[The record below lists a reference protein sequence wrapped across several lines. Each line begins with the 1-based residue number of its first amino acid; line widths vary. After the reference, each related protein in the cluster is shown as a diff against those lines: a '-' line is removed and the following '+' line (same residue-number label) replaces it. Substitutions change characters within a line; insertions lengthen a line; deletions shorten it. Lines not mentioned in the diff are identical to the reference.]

1 MKKFSDIPLLF
12 KVVLSPMAAIVALVA
27 VGILGV
33 VNANGVESRLNTLN
47 DVVFAEVQQGLELKD
62 SIALFHAH
70 LFALIS
76 AGANE
81 NDTKKREKDAA
92 ALKDSLKGLE
102 RAVTAAMSTAT
113 ASQSVPDLP
122 KLYKAYQD
130 AAIVAIDIG
139 SGDPT
144 YGVIMVADA
153 DTHFWRLRKA
163 LDTLNSALGTERAAV
178 VTSLREQGRAASRQQ
193 VLVAVLVSLASV
205 AVALLIARQIARP
218 ITHLTR
224 TMTVLA
230 RGKLDEPVPDRD
242 RGDEVGAM
250 ARALGTFKDSML
262 AARELE
268 EKQHRETANQLARA
282 EKISA
287 HINQFQDQLAALL
300 AELAHAAEDLNATSH
315 AMTETAEVTSDAS
328 ARAAAGVEQTSGAV
342 ETVAA
347 ATEELSSSINEVSQQ
362 VRMSSDVV
370 KRATEEVAET
380 DGTVASLLRAVD
392 QIGEMVSMIFQIAH
406 QTDLLALN
414 ATIEAARAGDAGKGF
429 AVVAAEVKAL
439 ANQTSKVTENI
450 TSQIA
455 NIKSATGEAVTAIR
469 GIGKTITEVDSITT
483 AVAAAAEQ
491 QAVATGEITRSAQ
504 SAAVGTSEVAANMSA
519 LRHGTEDTVTAAE
532 AVRAGAERLKRQSD
546 IMQRTVD
553 AFVTNLRQI

>member
-12 KVVLSPMAAIVALVA
+12 KVVLSPLTAIIALIA

-33 VNANGVESRLNTLN
+33 VNASGTEQRLNTLN

-62 SIALFHAH
+62 SVALFHAH

-81 NDTKKREKDAA
+81 NDKKKLEKDAA
-92 ALKDSLKGLE
+92 ALKDKLKLLE
-102 RAVTAAMSTAT
+102 TALGAAMVTKTAT
-113 ASQSVPDLP
+113 ASVPEMP
-122 KLYKAYQD
+122 KLFKAYQD
-130 AAIVAIDIG
+130 AAAVAIDIG
-139 SGDPT
+139 AGDPT

-163 LDTLNSALGTERAAV
+163 LDTLNAALGSERAAV
-178 VTSLREQGRAASRQQ
+178 VTSLREQGRAAGRQQ
-193 VLVAVLVSLASV
+193 VLVAVLVSLASIGA
-205 AVALLIARQIARP
+205 AVFISRQIATP
-218 ITHLTR
+218 ITGLTK

-230 RGKLDEPVPDRD
+230 EGKLDAAVPDTD

-262 AARELE
+262 AARALE
-268 EKQHRETANQLARA
+268 EEQHRTTANQLARA
-282 EKISA
+282 EKISE
-287 HINQFQDQLAALL
+287 HINQFQQRLEGMLGELGTAAD
-300 AELAHAAEDLNATSH
+300 ELNATSR
-315 AMTETAEVTSDAS
+315 AMTNTAEVTSDAS
-328 ARAAAGVEQTSGAV
+328 AKAATGVEQTSCAV

-362 VRMSSDVV
+362 VRLSSDVV

-439 ANQTSKVTENI
+439 AGQTSKVTENI
-450 TSQIA
+450 TSQISS
-455 NIKSATGEAVTAIR
+455 IKAATSEAVTAIR
-469 GIGKTITEVDSITT
+469 GIGKTIVEVNTITT

-491 QAVATGEITRSAQ
+491 QAVATSEITRSAQ
-504 SAAVGTSEVAANMSA
+504 SAAVGTSEVAGNMAS
-519 LRHGTEDTVTAAE
+519 LRHGTEDTVNAAE
-532 AVRAGAERLKRQSD
+532 MVRVASDRLKQQSD
-546 IMQRTVD
+546 TMQRTVD
-553 AFVTNLRQI
+553 DFVLNLRRI